1 MPATKALL
9 KRSYD
14 TSLPRLTSSS
24 QTISGSS
31 ANISKPLT
39 RCRIDTHP
47 AGGSLY
53 SMASINRMFSPGR
66 GLVCSAIAVL
76 GSRLGSI
83 GDFISTA
90 GAGRCTR
97 DKRRTGGT
105 PSVQFVAIVVRI
117 GAVQAAPQFHR
128 ALAVG
133 ERAALHAEQRRA
145 GRHRQPFSRRRR
157 GGNGTDLLFG
167 AQHLHAE
174 RGLEQRVHRSLV
186 LSQALRGQVLEQA
199 TR

>member
-1 MPATKALL
+1 MPATNALL
-9 KRSYD
+9 KRSYEI
-14 TSLPRLTSSS
+14 SLPRLTSSS

-31 ANISKPLT
+31 ANISKPLA
-39 RCRIDTHP
+39 RCRIDTQP

-53 SMASINRMFSPGR
+53 CIASISRMVSPGR

-90 GAGRCTR
+90 SAGRPACESRRTGCMR
-97 DKRRTGGT
+97 KQAYWMHAKTDVPDAPDKRRAGCA
-105 PSVQFVAIVVRI
+105 PSIQFVAVVVRL
-117 GAVQAAPQFHR
+117 GAVQTTPQFHR

-145 GRHRQPFSRRRR
+145 GRHCQPNGRSRR
-157 GGNGTDLLFG
+157 GGDSADLLLG

-174 RGLEQRVHRSLV
+174 
-186 LSQALRGQVLEQA
+186 
-199 TR
+199 